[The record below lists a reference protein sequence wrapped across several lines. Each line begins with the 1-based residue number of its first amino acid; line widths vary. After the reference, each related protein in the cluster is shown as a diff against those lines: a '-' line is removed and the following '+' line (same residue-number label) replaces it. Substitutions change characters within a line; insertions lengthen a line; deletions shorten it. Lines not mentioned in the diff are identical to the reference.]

1 MRLYGMGH
9 DSQLKAYIESLV
21 NPGAIIAGK
30 ITRLMG
36 TCGNPKCKCVNKKN
50 SQKHPYMQ
58 LSYSHEGK
66 TKTMSVK
73 KTNLDAL
80 QKMTENY
87 KKLRH
92 ASLALGHEAA
102 VLVKKHGVERAQE
115 IIFAAYDSAIRKKAG
130 TKPASRILR
139 ETSSSRDKW
148 KAKALERQAEITKNQ
163 VKTRDLEKSRNSW
176 KAKAMQAQK
185 ETLELRKELERAKK
199 K

>member
-1 MRLYGMGH
+1 MGH
-9 DSQLKAYIESLV
+9 DSQLKTYIECLV

-36 TCGNPKCKCVNKKN
+36 TCGNLKCKCMDKRNP
-50 SQKHPYMQ
+50 QKHPYMQ

-87 KKLRH
+87 KILRH

-102 VLVKKHGVERAQE
+102 VLVKKHGVKRAQE
-115 IIFAAYDSAIRKKAG
+115 IIFEAYDSAIRKKAG
-130 TKPASRILR
+130 AKPASRILR
-139 ETSSSRDKW
+139 ETRSSCNKW
-148 KAKALERQAEITKNQ
+148 KAKALERQAEIGKNQ
-163 VKTRDLEKSRNSW
+163 VKARDLEKSRDNW
-176 KAKAMQAQK
+176 KTKAIQAKK
-185 ETLELRKELERAKK
+185 ENQELRKELEKAKK